1 MTRLLRALTLVAAT
15 ASLAGCGYTLA
26 GRGNTLPTHIRTIGV
41 PQCVNHSS
49 TPDIDGVL
57 TDKVR
62 QELTSRGRYL
72 INPGIE
78 GADATLTCTV
88 VAVTI
93 IPIEFGADRLPIR
106 QAIVV
111 TASIEFKDV
120 KDDKVLYS
128 NPGFQARDEFSV
140 TTSQSVNDPNS
151 FLRTNVQAM
160 DRLAQNFARTIVTS
174 ILEAF

>member
-1 MTRLLRALTLVAAT
+1 MHQLRRAFVLLAAT
-15 ASLAGCGYTLA
+15 LPLAGCSYALA

-62 QELTSRGRYL
+62 QELQGRGRYL
-72 INPGIE
+72 INPSIE
-78 GADATLTCTV
+78 GADATLSCTV

-111 TASIEFKDV
+111 TASVEFKDV
-120 KDDKVLYS
+120 RDNKILYS

-140 TTSQSVNDPNS
+140 TTSQSVNDPSS

-160 DRLAQNFARTIVTS
+160 ERLAQNFARTIVTS

>member
-1 MTRLLRALTLVAAT
+1 MHQLRRAFVLLAAT
-15 ASLAGCGYTLA
+15 LPLAGCSYALA

-62 QELTSRGRYL
+62 QELQGRGRYL
-72 INPGIE
+72 INPSIE
-78 GADATLTCTV
+78 GADATLSCTV

-106 QAIVV
+106 QA
-111 TASIEFKDV
+111 
-120 KDDKVLYS
+120 
-128 NPGFQARDEFSV
+128 
-140 TTSQSVNDPNS
+140 
-151 FLRTNVQAM
+151 
-160 DRLAQNFARTIVTS
+160 
-174 ILEAF
+174 